1 MEPLSDC
8 GRIGQTYKERDISDC
23 FYYPSTMSHH
33 AALTQLLSANA
44 QWAKDVERLEPG
56 FFKESAKG
64 QTPQTLWIG
73 CADSRVPESV
83 ITGAKPGDIF
93 VNRNVGNQVNLDDDN
108 MLAVLTYA
116 VEHLGVEHV
125 VVCGHTECGAAAACF
140 GASSSFVPGQAP
152 VTIPVDPADAPLN
165 RWLAPLTT
173 LAASLEISSAP
184 ANEALPLLIQ
194 ENVKAQVNNLCR
206 TEVIAKAWAN
216 GKSPKGKEVWVH
228 GWVYDV
234 STGTIRDLG
243 ISRGPK

>member
-1 MEPLSDC
+1 
-8 GRIGQTYKERDISDC
+8 
-23 FYYPSTMSHH
+23 MSHH
-33 AALTQLLSANA
+33 TALAQLLSANA

-140 GASSSFVPGQAP
+140 GACSSFVPGQAP

>member
-1 MEPLSDC
+1 M
-8 GRIGQTYKERDISDC
+8 
-23 FYYPSTMSHH
+23 MSHH
-33 AALTQLLSANA
+33 PAITQLLSANA
-44 QWAKDVERLEPG
+44 QWAKDVEQLEPG

-64 QTPQTLWIG
+64 QAPHTLWIG

-125 VVCGHTECGAAAACF
+125 VVCGHTECGAAAASF
-140 GASSSFVPGQAP
+140 GACASFVPGEMP
-152 VTIPVDPADAPLN
+152 ITIPVDPADAPLN

-173 LAASLEISSAP
+173 LAASLQISSAP
-184 ANEALPLLIQ
+184 PNEALPLLVQ
-194 ENVKAQVNNLCR
+194 ENVKAQVDNLCR
-206 TEVIAKAWAN
+206 TKVIANAWAN

-234 STGTIRDLG
+234 ATGTIRDLG

>member
-1 MEPLSDC
+1 
-8 GRIGQTYKERDISDC
+8 
-23 FYYPSTMSHH
+23 MSHH
-33 AALTQLLSANA
+33 PAIAQLLSTNA

-64 QTPQTLWIG
+64 QAPHTLWIG
-73 CADSRVPESV
+73 CSDSRVPESV
-83 ITGAKPGDIF
+83 VTGAKPGDIF
-93 VNRNVGNQVNLDDDN
+93 VNRNVGNQVSLDDDN

-140 GASSSFVPGQAP
+140 GACSSFVPGQTP
-152 VTIPVDPADAPLN
+152 TIPAHPVDAPLN

-184 ANEALPLLIQ
+184 PSEALPLLVQ
-194 ENVKAQVNNLCR
+194 ENVKTQVDNLCR
-206 TEVIAKAWAN
+206 TEVIANAWAN

-243 ISRGPK
+243 ISRGPTPK